1 MDPIDLKAVG
11 TIPFF
16 NSLNDASIK
25 RLLTR
30 SVLAHFQ
37 PGQIILGHEDNT
49 TDVLFLIEGQARV
62 NIYSASGRR
71 VSFRVIRK
79 GSIFGELAAI
89 DGQPRS
95 ATVEAVI

>member
-25 RLLTR
+25 RLLTQ
-30 SVLAHFQ
+30 SVVTHFQ
-37 PGQIILGHEDNT
+37 PGQTILSHEDKT
-49 TDVLFLIEGQARV
+49 TDVLFLIGGQARV

-71 VSFRVIRK
+71 VSFRDIQKDFYLR
-79 GSIFGELAAI
+79 GIG
-89 DGQPRS
+89 GH
-95 ATVEAVI
+95 